1 MRKTDAVTSC
11 TPATTEPRN
20 NAPLRA
26 AVAGLAFAAGRDVSY
41 QALAQ
46 TARPAPGATDQG
58 RVLLDTLNQV
68 DALGRQVRELRGQVE
83 DTGNRVDQV
92 RDGLQKADQRQG
104 ELYGDTDARLRRLE
118 QAAKDELTERRK
130 LQGQL
135 TDLELRL
142 KKFEADLDVQ
152 MRKFE
157 ADLEARIRRLEGAA
171 PASGVGTG
179 SGESEA
185 RPRRGTEAPGDG
197 GVARSAVESVPG
209 AASSPVAA
217 PGTAALAAQ
226 TGAAAAVATPGA
238 STTAPAVGVEPLS
251 PSKAYEFA
259 LGRQRAGDP
268 AGAIQGFL
276 GFLRQYPKHEL
287 APNAQYWLGEAY
299 LKAGEFGNA
308 IAAQQKLMQSY
319 PDHLKIPDSM
329 LILSG
334 AQAGNGD
341 VAAARKTLEELI
353 SRYPLSE
360 SADKAK
366 QRLSRLK

>member
-11 TPATTEPRN
+11 IPATTESRRL
-20 NAPLRA
+20 AAMRA
-26 AVAGLAFAAGRDVSY
+26 AVAGLAFAAGLVVSCD
-41 QALAQ
+41 ALAQ
-46 TARPAPGATDQG
+46 GAKAAPAATDQG

-83 DTGNRVDQV
+83 DTGHRVDQV
-92 RDGLQKADQRQG
+92 RDGLQKTDKRQG
-104 ELYGDTDARLRRLE
+104 DLYSDTDARLRRLE
-118 QAAKDELTERRK
+118 QSAKEEVAERRK

-135 TDLELRL
+135 TDLELRF
-142 KKFEADLDVQ
+142 KKLEADLDVQ

-157 ADLEARIRRLEGAA
+157 ADFEARIRRLESAGPAAATGAGAAEGEVRSRRASEPSGDAGVVRATAEPGPGAAASLAA
-171 PASGVGTG
+171 PAVTSG
-179 SGESEA
+179 SSA
-185 RPRRGTEAPGDG
+185 QSAAP
-197 GVARSAVESVPG
+197 AAAPAVVPG
-209 AASSPVAA
+209 AGV
-217 PGTAALAAQ
+217 
-226 TGAAAAVATPGA
+226 
-238 STTAPAVGVEPLS
+238 PAVGVEPLS
-251 PSKAYEFA
+251 PSKAYELA

-268 AGAIQGFL
+268 TGAIQGFL

-299 LKAGEFGNA
+299 LKAGEFANA

-334 AQAGNGD
+334 AQAGGGD
-341 VAAARKTLEELI
+341 VAAARKTLEDLI
-353 SRYPLSE
+353 ARYPLSE

-366 QRLSRLK
+366 QRLARLK